1 MERKAVIL
9 LPNKIHITM
18 FGQFSI
24 AYHDKRLCENE
35 YRGSKMILLLEYL
48 IAQRGREITQ
58 NELIDLLW
66 SDSRNPANA
75 LKTLVHRTRAVLD
88 EMIPD
93 GGKLIA
99 GSRSSYAFIESDE
112 CVIDSTRFKEYIDKA
127 EDETLSRTRRISMY
141 KKAIALYNSGYLAGA
156 VGETWVQPINVYF
169 HALYNSA
176 VDKCAQLLYPMG
188 KFSEIITLC
197 ERATMLD
204 QSDEKMH
211 ANLIRAFV
219 AMGEYERAA
228 KQYDYI
234 RTYLMEQYGA
244 APSAHLTELYE
255 LTVKPRNDV
264 QNNLDAVIGDLS
276 GDDSKEQKGV
286 FYCQYEIFKYI
297 FRLYKRESMRLESKL
312 SICLVSAVDGNGNE
326 LEDIKLLEKAM
337 DKISFSISNSLRMR
351 DVYTR
356 YSRSQYLL
364 LLLEAD
370 KSSFDGIEERIMT
383 RFRRSRTMDSV
394 NVKFNF
400 KEI

>member
-1 MERKAVIL
+1 MTL

-24 AYHDKRLCENE
+24 AYRDKKLCENE
-35 YRGSKMILLLEYL
+35 YRGSKMMLLLQYL
-48 IAQRGREITQ
+48 ISQRGREITQ

-88 EMIPD
+88 DMIPD
-93 GGKLIA
+93 GGRLIA
-99 GSRSSYAFIESDE
+99 GSHSSYAFIESNE
-112 CVIDSTRFKEYIDKA
+112 CVIDSSLFKEYINKA
-127 EDETLSRTRRISMY
+127 EDESLSRTRRISMY
-141 KKAIALYNSGYLAGA
+141 KKAISLYNSGYLAVTAG
-156 VGETWVQPINVYF
+156 VYF

-228 KQYDYI
+228 KQYNYI

-244 APSAHLTELYE
+244 APGAHLTELYE

-276 GDDSKEQKGV
+276 GDDSKERKGV

-312 SICLVSAVDGNGNE
+312 SICLVSAVDNSGNE

-370 KSSFDGIEERIMT
+370 ESSFDGIEERIMT
-383 RFRRSRTMDSV
+383 RFRRSKTMDSV
-394 NVKFNF
+394 NVNFNF

>member
-1 MERKAVIL
+1 M
-9 LPNKIHITM
+9 PNKIHITM

-24 AYHDKRLCENE
+24 SYRDKRLCENE
-35 YRGSKMILLLEYL
+35 YRGSKMISLLEYL
-48 IAQRGREITQ
+48 ISQRGREITQ

-66 SDSRNPANA
+66 SDSKNPANA
-75 LKTLVHRTRAVLD
+75 LKTLVHRTRAILD
-88 EMIPD
+88 EMIPC
-93 GGKLIA
+93 GGSLIA
-99 GSRSSYAFIESDE
+99 GSHSSYAFTETDD
-112 CVIDSTRFKEYIDKA
+112 CVIDSSLFKEYISKA
-127 EDETLSRTRRISMY
+127 EDESLSRTRRISMY
-141 KKAIALYNSGYLAGA
+141 KKAI
-156 VGETWVQPINVYF
+156 NVYF
-169 HALYNSA
+169 HAIYNSA

-219 AMGEYERAA
+219 AMGDYERAA

-234 RTYLMEQYGA
+234 RAYLMEQYGA
-244 APSAHLTELYE
+244 APGAHLTELYE

-264 QNNLDAVIGDLS
+264 QNNLDAVIDDLT
-276 GDDSKEQKGV
+276 GDDSKERKGV

-297 FRLYKRESMRLESKL
+297 FRLYKRESQRIESKL
-312 SICLVSAVDGNGNE
+312 SICLVSAVDSGKNE
-326 LEDIKLLEKAM
+326 LKDIKLLEKAM

-364 LLLEAD
+364 LLLDAD

-383 RFRRSRTMDSV
+383 RFRRSKTMDGV
-394 NVKFNF
+394 NVNFNF

>member
-1 MERKAVIL
+1 M
-9 LPNKIHITM
+9 M
-18 FGQFSI
+18 
-24 AYHDKRLCENE
+24 
-35 YRGSKMILLLEYL
+35 LLLQYL
-48 IAQRGREITQ
+48 ISQRGREITQ

-88 EMIPD
+88 DMIPD
-93 GGKLIA
+93 GGRLIA
-99 GSRSSYAFIESDE
+99 GSHSSYAFIESDE
-112 CVIDSTRFKEYIDKA
+112 CVIDSSLFKEYINKA
-127 EDETLSRTRRISMY
+127 EDESLSRTRRISMY
-141 KKAIALYNSGYLAGA
+141 KKAISLYNSGYLAVTA
-156 VGETWVQPINVYF
+156 GETWVQPINVYF

-228 KQYDYI
+228 KQYNYI

-276 GDDSKEQKGV
+276 GDDSKERKGV

-312 SICLVSAVDGNGNE
+312 SICLVSAVDNSGNE

-370 KSSFDGIEERIMT
+370 ESSFDGIEERIMT
-383 RFRRSRTMDSV
+383 RFRRSKTMDSV
-394 NVKFNF
+394 NVNFNF

>member
-1 MERKAVIL
+1 M
-9 LPNKIHITM
+9 PNKIHITM

-24 AYHDKRLCENE
+24 SYRDKRLCENE
-35 YRGSKMILLLEYL
+35 YRGSKMISLLEYL
-48 IAQRGREITQ
+48 ISQRGREITQ

-66 SDSRNPANA
+66 SDSKNPANA
-75 LKTLVHRTRAVLD
+75 LKTLVHRTRAMLD
-88 EMIPD
+88 EMIPCGD
-93 GGKLIA
+93 RLIA
-99 GSRSSYAFIESDE
+99 GSHSSYAFTETDD
-112 CVIDSTRFKEYIDKA
+112 CVIDSSLFKEYISKA
-127 EDETLSRTRRISMY
+127 EDESLSRTRRISMY

-219 AMGEYERAA
+219 AMGDYERAA

-234 RTYLMEQYGA
+234 RAYLMEQYGA
-244 APSAHLTELYE
+244 APGAHLTELYE

-264 QNNLDAVIGDLS
+264 QNNLDAVIGDLT

-297 FRLYKRESMRLESKL
+297 FRLYKRESQRIESKL
-312 SICLVSAVDGNGNE
+312 SICLVSAVDSSKNE
-326 LEDIKLLEKAM
+326 LKDIKLLEEAM
-337 DKISFSISNSLRMR
+337 NKISFSISNSLRMR

-364 LLLEAD
+364 LLLDAD

-383 RFRRSRTMDSV
+383 RFRRSKTMDSV
-394 NVKFNF
+394 NVKFDF

>member
-1 MERKAVIL
+1 M
-9 LPNKIHITM
+9 PNKIHITM

-24 AYHDKRLCENE
+24 SYRDKRLCENE

-66 SDSRNPANA
+66 SDSKNPANA

-88 EMIPD
+88 EMIPG

-99 GSRSSYAFIESDE
+99 GSHSSYAFIESDE
-112 CVIDSTRFKEYIDKA
+112 CVIDSTKFKEYIDKT
-127 EDETLSRTRRISMY
+127 EDESLSRTRRISMY

-219 AMGEYERAA
+219 AMGDYERAA

-234 RTYLMEQYGA
+234 RAYLMEQYGA
-244 APSAHLTELYE
+244 APGAHLTELYE
-255 LTVKPRNDV
+255 LTVKP
-264 QNNLDAVIGDLS
+264 
-276 GDDSKEQKGV
+276 
-286 FYCQYEIFKYI
+286 
-297 FRLYKRESMRLESKL
+297 
-312 SICLVSAVDGNGNE
+312 
-326 LEDIKLLEKAM
+326 
-337 DKISFSISNSLRMR
+337 
-351 DVYTR
+351 
-356 YSRSQYLL
+356 
-364 LLLEAD
+364 
-370 KSSFDGIEERIMT
+370 
-383 RFRRSRTMDSV
+383 
-394 NVKFNF
+394 
-400 KEI
+400 

>member
-1 MERKAVIL
+1 M
-9 LPNKIHITM
+9 PNKIHITM

-24 AYHDKRLCENE
+24 SYRDRKLCENE

-48 IAQRGREITQ
+48 ISQRGREITQ

-93 GGKLIA
+93 GSKLIA
-99 GSRSSYAFIESDE
+99 GSHSSYAFIESDE
-112 CVIDSTRFKEYIDKA
+112 CVIDSTKFKDYISKA
-127 EDETLSRTRRISMY
+127 EDESLSRTRRIAMY

-156 VGETWVQPINVYF
+156 AGETWVQPINVYF

-176 VDKCAQLLYPMG
+176 VDKCVQLLYPMG

-276 GDDSKEQKGV
+276 GDDSKERKGV

-297 FRLYKRESMRLESKL
+297 FRLYKCESLRLENKL

-364 LLLEAD
+364 LMIEAD
-370 KSSFDGIEERIMT
+370 ESSFGGIEERIMT
-383 RFRRSRTMDSV
+383 RFRRSRTMDCV
-394 NVKFNF
+394 NVRFDF

>member
-1 MERKAVIL
+1 
-9 LPNKIHITM
+9 
-18 FGQFSI
+18 
-24 AYHDKRLCENE
+24 
-35 YRGSKMILLLEYL
+35 
-48 IAQRGREITQ
+48 
-58 NELIDLLW
+58 
-66 SDSRNPANA
+66 
-75 LKTLVHRTRAVLD
+75 
-88 EMIPD
+88 
-93 GGKLIA
+93 
-99 GSRSSYAFIESDE
+99 
-112 CVIDSTRFKEYIDKA
+112 
-127 EDETLSRTRRISMY
+127 MY

-169 HALYNSA
+169 HAIYNSA

-219 AMGEYERAA
+219 AMGDYERAA

-234 RTYLMEQYGA
+234 RTYLTEQYGA
-244 APSAHLTELYE
+244 APGAHLTELYE

-264 QNNLDAVIGDLS
+264 QNNLDAVIGDLT

-297 FRLYKRESMRLESKL
+297 FRLYRRESQRIESKL
-312 SICLVSAVDGNGNE
+312 SICLVSAVDSSKNE
-326 LEDIKLLEKAM
+326 LKNIKLLEKAM

-364 LLLEAD
+364 LLLDAD

-383 RFRRSRTMDSV
+383 RFRRSKTMDSV
-394 NVKFNF
+394 NVKFDF

>member
-1 MERKAVIL
+1 M
-9 LPNKIHITM
+9 PNKIHITM

-24 AYHDKRLCENE
+24 SYRDKRLCENE

-93 GGKLIA
+93 GSKLIA
-99 GSRSSYAFIESDE
+99 GSHSSYAFIESDE
-112 CVIDSTRFKEYIDKA
+112 CVIDSTKFKDYISKA
-127 EDETLSRTRRISMY
+127 EDESLSRTRRIAMY
-141 KKAIALYNSGYLAGA
+141 KNAIALYNSGYLAGA
-156 VGETWVQPINVYF
+156 AGETWVQPINVYF

-264 QNNLDAVIGDLS
+264 QNNLDAVIGDLT
-276 GDDSKEQKGV
+276 GDDSKERKGV

-297 FRLYKRESMRLESKL
+297 FRLYKRESQRIESKL

-364 LLLEAD
+364 LLLDAD
-370 KSSFDGIEERIMT
+370 KNSFGGIEERIMT
-383 RFRRSRTMDSV
+383 RFRRSKTMDSV
-394 NVKFNF
+394 NVKFDF

>member
-1 MERKAVIL
+1 M
-9 LPNKIHITM
+9 PNKIHITM

-24 AYHDKRLCENE
+24 SYRDKRLCENE

-66 SDSRNPANA
+66 SDSKNPANA

-88 EMIPD
+88 EMIPG

-99 GSRSSYAFIESDE
+99 GSHSSYAFIESDE
-112 CVIDSTRFKEYIDKA
+112 CVIDSTKFKEYIDKT
-127 EDETLSRTRRISMY
+127 EDESLSRTRRISMY
-141 KKAIALYNSGYLAGA
+141 KKAN
-156 VGETWVQPINVYF
+156 
-169 HALYNSA
+169 ALYNSA

-219 AMGEYERAA
+219 AMGDYERAA

-234 RTYLMEQYGA
+234 RAYLMEQYGA
-244 APSAHLTELYE
+244 APGAHLTELYE

-264 QNNLDAVIGDLS
+264 QNNLDAVIGDLT

-297 FRLYKRESMRLESKL
+297 FRLYKRESQRIESKL
-312 SICLVSAVDGNGNE
+312 SICLVSAVDSSKNE
-326 LEDIKLLEKAM
+326 LKDIKLLEKAM

-364 LLLEAD
+364 LLLDAD

-383 RFRRSRTMDSV
+383 RFRRSKTMDSV
-394 NVKFNF
+394 NVKFDF